1 MINFESSK
9 IIINI
14 DMYRGFQLD
23 LSQQDSRN
31 NDFIRELNKYYQQG
45 KKLYEE
51 NETTIESKLD
61 YFLLSDNSLDGSK
74 MKANWFPQIQSHIF
88 ISHSHQDE
96 KLALCLAGW
105 LHEHFELKSFID
117 SAVWGYADNLLKQI
131 DNRYCRREDSGLY
144 DYKKRNR
151 STSYIHMMLS
161 VALAGM
167 IDNTECLFFLN
178 TPHSQSIDACIKGT
192 TYSPWIYSE
201 IAMSRLMRQ
210 KTKEEYRYPLNESF
224 SEGPPIRLPLLM
236 DHLTKINSN
245 GLMKWKEEFF
255 SSYECYED
263 PLDCLYNLP
272 LPRKK

>member
-9 IIINI
+9 IIINT

-23 LSQQDSRN
+23 LSQKEPRSN
-31 NDFIRELNKYYQQG
+31 HLVRELKEYYEKG
-45 KKLYEE
+45 KTLYETSK
-51 NETTIESKLD
+51 TTIKKTLD
-61 YFLLSDNSLDGSK
+61 DFLLLDGSLDGSE
-74 MKANWFPQIQSHIF
+74 MEANWFPQIQAHIF

-131 DNRYCRREDSGLY
+131 DNRYCRREDRGLY

-151 STSYIHMMLS
+151 STSHIHMMLS

-210 KTKEEYRYPLNESF
+210 KTKEKHRRSLNESF
-224 SEGPPIRLPLLM
+224 SEQLSIRHPLLM
-236 DHLTKINSN
+236 DHLTKLNLEDLN
-245 GLMKWKEEFF
+245 RWKKRCNYC
-255 SSYECYED
+255 SSSLDYLYKLKPQKEYE
-263 PLDCLYNLP
+263 
-272 LPRKK
+272 

>member
-23 LSQQDSRN
+23 LTQEDLRN
-31 NDFIRELNKYYQQG
+31 NDLRELEEYYEKG
-45 KKLYEE
+45 RTLYEGSK
-51 NETTIESKLD
+51 TTIKKTLND
-61 YFLLSDNSLDGSK
+61 FLLSDGSLDGSE
-74 MKANWFPQIQSHIF
+74 MEANWFPQIDADIF

-96 KLALCLAGW
+96 KLALGLAGW
-105 LHEHFELKSFID
+105 LYEHFGLKSFID
-117 SAVWGYADNLLKQI
+117 SSVWGYSDDLLEQI
-131 DNRYCRREDSGLY
+131 DDRYCRQKNSRRY
-144 DYKKRNR
+144 NYKKRNR
-151 STSYIHMMLS
+151 STSHIHMMLS

-192 TYSPWIYSE
+192 TSSPWIYSE

-210 KTKEEYRYPLNESF
+210 KTKEEYRRPLNESF

-245 GLMKWKEEFF
+245 DLMEWKEEFF
-255 SSYECYED
+255 SPCECYED
-263 PLDCLYNLP
+263 PLDCLYNLH